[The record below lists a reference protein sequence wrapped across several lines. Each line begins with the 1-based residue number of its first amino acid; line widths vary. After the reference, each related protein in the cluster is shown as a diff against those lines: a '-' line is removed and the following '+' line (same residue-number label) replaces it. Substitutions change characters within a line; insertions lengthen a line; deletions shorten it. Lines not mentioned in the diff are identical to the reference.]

1 MVFFNDYDVMILKL
15 KKNIILIE
23 ISSNKNIMHY
33 IIKHIKVL
41 FGYCHGT
48 EEIEIMEIKTCLV
61 EEIETWT

>member
-1 MVFFNDYDVMILKL
+1 
-15 KKNIILIE
+15 
-23 ISSNKNIMHY
+23 MHY

>member
-1 MVFFNDYDVMILKL
+1 MILKL
-15 KKNIILIE
+15 KKKIILIE

-33 IIKHIKVL
+33 IIKYIKVS

-48 EEIEIMEIKTCLV
+48 EEREIMKIKTCLV